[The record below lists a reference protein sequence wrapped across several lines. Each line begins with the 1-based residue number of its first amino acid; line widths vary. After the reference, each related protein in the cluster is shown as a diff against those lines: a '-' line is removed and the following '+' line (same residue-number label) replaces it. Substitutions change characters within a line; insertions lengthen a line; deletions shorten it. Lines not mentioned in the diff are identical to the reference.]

1 MSASN
6 AYAVELKGVTFR
18 RGERAIFDNVDIVIP
33 RGKVTAIMGPSGC
46 GKTTLLRLIAAQL
59 MPSAGEVWVA
69 GHNLPKLS
77 RSELFD
83 MRKQM
88 GVLFQS
94 GALFT
99 DLDVFENVAFPLRVH
114 TSLPEEMIRDIVLMK
129 LQAVGLRGAVELMP
143 DELSGGMKRRVA
155 LARAIAL
162 DPQIL
167 MYDEPFAG
175 QDPIAMGVLVR
186 LIRLLN
192 DALGITSIVVSH
204 DLAETASIADYIYV
218 VGDGQVL
225 GHGVPAELMES
236 DNPRI
241 RQFMQG
247 AADGPVPFHFPARPM
262 PKICSE
268 VPMRK
273 RSMAEQVRLLGRA
286 GMDVVAALGRS
297 SLFLGHVLL
306 GRSGLRNGFGLLVRQ
321 LYFVGVL
328 SLAIVVVSGLFI
340 GMVLALQGYNILT
353 SYGSEQAVGQMIA
366 LTLLRELGPVVT
378 ALLFAGRAGS
388 ALTAEIGN
396 MKSTEQLS
404 SLEMIGVDPLK
415 YVIAPRL
422 WAGFISLPLLT
433 LIFNV
438 VGIWGGAMVAVDWLG
453 VYEGS
458 FWANMQNSVDFHSDV
473 FNGIVKSVVF
483 ALVVTWI
490 AVFQGYDCE
499 PTSEGISRATTRT
512 VVYASL
518 AVLGLDFILT
528 ALMFGDL

>member
-1 MSASN
+1 
-6 AYAVELKGVTFR
+6 
-18 RGERAIFDNVDIVIP
+18 
-33 RGKVTAIMGPSGC
+33 
-46 GKTTLLRLIAAQL
+46 
-59 MPSAGEVWVA
+59 
-69 GHNLPKLS
+69 
-77 RSELFD
+77 
-83 MRKQM
+83 
-88 GVLFQS
+88 
-94 GALFT
+94 
-99 DLDVFENVAFPLRVH
+99 
-114 TSLPEEMIRDIVLMK
+114 
-129 LQAVGLRGAVELMP
+129 
-143 DELSGGMKRRVA
+143 
-155 LARAIAL
+155 
-162 DPQIL
+162 
-167 MYDEPFAG
+167 
-175 QDPIAMGVLVR
+175 
-186 LIRLLN
+186 
-192 DALGITSIVVSH
+192 
-204 DLAETASIADYIYV
+204 
-218 VGDGQVL
+218 
-225 GHGVPAELMES
+225 
-236 DNPRI
+236 
-241 RQFMQG
+241 
-247 AADGPVPFHFPARPM
+247 
-262 PKICSE
+262 
-268 VPMRK
+268 MRK

-378 ALLFAGRAGS
+378 ALLFSGRAGS